1 MLYSL
6 SLIPRDEKH
15 MPLIDPNHPLADLLE
30 RDQRYSLDA
39 YLFVLEALS
48 FAQESLGMGEQ
59 EKSEDVQSSRE
70 KKKSEKHVSGQDL
83 CEAARQYAQQQYGY
97 LATKVLSSWGICAT
111 ADFGEIVFN
120 MIDMGQMRKTS
131 DDCRE
136 DFHDVFSFEDAF
148 VRDIVFALPDSL

>member
-1 MLYSL
+1 
-6 SLIPRDEKH
+6 

-30 RDQRYSLDA
+30 RDQRYPLDA

-59 EKSEDVQSSRE
+59 EKSKDSLSGYE
-70 KKKSEKHVSGQDL
+70 KKESEKHVSGQDL

-97 LATKVLSSWGICAT
+97 LATKVLSSWGIHAT

-131 DDCRE
+131 DDRRE
-136 DFHDVFSFEDAF
+136 DFHDVYCFQDAF

>member
-1 MLYSL
+1 
-6 SLIPRDEKH
+6 
-15 MPLIDPNHPLADLLE
+15 MPLIDPNHPLADLLQ
-30 RDQRYSLDA
+30 RDQRYPLDA

-59 EKSEDVQSSRE
+59 EKSKDMQSVRE

-111 ADFGEIVFN
+111 ADIGEIVFN

-131 DDCRE
+131 DDRRE
-136 DFHDVFSFEDAF
+136 DFHDVYSFEDAF

>member
-1 MLYSL
+1 
-6 SLIPRDEKH
+6 
-15 MPLIDPNHPLADLLE
+15 MPLIDPNHPLAELLE

-59 EKSEDVQSSRE
+59 

-97 LATKVLSSWGICAT
+97 LATKVLSSWGVRAT
-111 ADFGEIVFN
+111 ADIGEIVFN

-131 DDCRE
+131 DDRRE
-136 DFHDVFSFEDAF
+136 DFHNVYSFEDAF
-148 VRDIVFALPDSL
+148 VRDIVFASPDSL